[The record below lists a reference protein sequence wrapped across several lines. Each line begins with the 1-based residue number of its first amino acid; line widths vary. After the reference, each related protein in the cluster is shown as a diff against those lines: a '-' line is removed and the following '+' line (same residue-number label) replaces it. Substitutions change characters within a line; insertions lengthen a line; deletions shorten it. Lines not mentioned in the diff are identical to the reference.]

1 MEKDRLKGK
10 KILIVDDEPDI
21 ISSIAEL
28 LPDCEV
34 LSATT
39 FIEAKRL
46 IETSA
51 FDIVLL
57 DIMGVNGYELLNIAK
72 EKKIVAVMLTAH
84 ALSPEDLVR
93 SRENGAAYFVPKEAM
108 SHIATYLNDVLEAKE
123 KGKNLWSRWYDRF
136 ADYFDKKFGPDWQKD
151 HWMSFR

>member
-10 KILIVDDEPDI
+10 KILVVDDEPDI
-21 ISSIAEL
+21 SSSIGEL

-34 LSATT
+34 SSATH
-39 FIEAKRL
+39 FNEAKHL
-46 IETSA
+46 LETRT
-51 FDIVLL
+51 FDIVIL
-57 DIMGVNGYELLNIAK
+57 DIMGVSGYELLNIAK
-72 EKKIVAVMLTAH
+72 EKKAVAVMLTAH
-84 ALSPEDLVR
+84 ALSPDDLVR
-93 SRENGAAYFVPKEAM
+93 SHENGAASYIPKETM

-151 HWMSFR
+151 HRMSFR